1 MGITL
6 FSLVYG
12 NVPFVDS
19 SIPKLYEKIQNDE
32 VVFPEVPKISDDLR
46 NTIARMLEKD
56 ATNRIT
62 LPQLKVNRTIYEFY
76 QFTKICVICLLGK
89 SMGYT

>member
-46 NTIARMLEKD
+46 HTIARMLEKD

-62 LPQLKVNRTIYEFY
+62 LPQLKVNRTIHEFY
-76 QFTKICVICLLGK
+76 QFTNILCYLFHR
-89 SMGYT
+89 

>member
-62 LPQLKVNRTIYEFY
+62 LPQLKVNRTIKMN
-76 QFTKICVICLLGK
+76 FTNLQKFVLFV
-89 SMGYT
+89 S

>member
-76 QFTKICVICLLGK
+76 QFLNLCYLFPR
-89 SMGYT
+89 

>member
-62 LPQLKVNRTIYEFY
+62 LPQLKVNRTIIKFE
-76 QFTKICVICLLGK
+76 
-89 SMGYT
+89 

>member
-1 MGITL
+1 MYCGRASDIWALGVTL

-19 SIPKLYEKIQNDE
+19 SIPKLYERIQNEE
-32 VVFPEVPKISDDLR
+32 VLFPEVPKIGDDLR
-46 NTIARMLEKD
+46 HTIARMLEKD

-62 LPQLKVNRTIYEFY
+62 LPQLKVYRIINEFY
-76 QFTKICVICLLGK
+76 KF
-89 SMGYT
+89 